1 MKDLNDLLTTF
12 EEIHENTEEIPGL
25 KDLLEEILDRVV
37 GNDPELNRLQVRVD
51 ELLASNTVLVL
62 ENRELKAEIARLKN
76 SDIQQMG
83 TIEDDHA

>member
-51 ELLASNTVLVL
+51 ELLASNTALVL